1 MRTNNSQ
8 RYFINDCEKKD
19 LRYLVNKFNFN
30 LEIIINSQEIPA
42 SYWGDP
48 EAGLIGKTIFVK
60 SITPLHSFLH
70 EFSHLVCMP
79 EELRLQLNK
88 DAKSDNA
95 EESAV
100 CYLQIL
106 LADSLQNIERSLLM
120 KDMDDWGYS
129 FRLGSTEEWF
139 KNDANDSLEW
149 LKRKKILDKRG
160 NISWLLRK

>member
-1 MRTNNSQ
+1 
-8 RYFINDCEKKD
+8 
-19 LRYLVNKFNFN
+19 
-30 LEIIINSQEIPA
+30 
-42 SYWGDP
+42 
-48 EAGLIGKTIFVK
+48 
-60 SITPLHSFLH
+60 
-70 EFSHLVCMP
+70 MP

-120 KDMDDWGYS
+120 KDMDDWVYS